1 MTSLKTE
8 NKGYVHSKAFTA
20 CEKEESISTSTTAGI
35 ISKKKEYNMKARRL
49 ARHGDENTVL
59 KRGRKQVSASHKKR
73 VYDAWKQKIID
84 EKIAQGIPIR
94 KRGRQPKQI

>member
-1 MTSLKTE
+1 MTD
-8 NKGYVHSKAFTA
+8 
-20 CEKEESISTSTTAGI
+20 TTALA
-35 ISKKKEYNMKARRL
+35 KQKEYNAKARRL

-59 KRGRKQVSASHKKR
+59 KRGRKPVSTSHKKR